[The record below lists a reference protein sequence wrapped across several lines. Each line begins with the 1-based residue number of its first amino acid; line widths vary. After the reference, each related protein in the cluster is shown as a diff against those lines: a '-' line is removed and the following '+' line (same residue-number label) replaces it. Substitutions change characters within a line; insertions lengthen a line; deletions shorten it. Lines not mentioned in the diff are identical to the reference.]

1 MPDNDITGKITLI
14 IQADTTQ
21 ATGAASGAG
30 SSSAR
35 ATATAGRSNQNTAP
49 TAAQKRTE
57 QFYTKI
63 DKGIGTVVK
72 GFAAGGII
80 TVLAQYSK
88 LAAQVLGVVGDIIGA
103 IVDVFLMPFMPLFAK
118 IFEKLAP
125 LIPVLMELFDDL
137 VTPLVDLIVPIIKVL
152 GPMILEVAK
161 ILGPLIK
168 SIGMTVALLTAP
180 FFKSIEVGILLLTKI
195 LTPLADFMDA
205 WNKKFSGPAPT
216 TDSSGLGLTTGGSRP
231 TASSGL
237 GLTTGGSRPTSTTGY
252 AIPNG
257 LNLLGKRLG
266 GEVSRDG
273 MYYLHRGENVQTSTK
288 SSDAPIVF
296 NISNNLEI
304 GSVAD
309 INYLVSMLEKSIT
322 DKLTTISRRTA

>member
-1 MPDNDITGKITLI
+1 MRTFFVSYHYQSKDGFGYGSASINTTVARSKISWAEI
-14 IQADTTQ
+14 
-21 ATGAASGAG
+21 
-30 SSSAR
+30 
-35 ATATAGRSNQNTAP
+35 
-49 TAAQKRTE
+49 E
-57 QFYTKI
+57 
-63 DKGIGTVVK
+63 GI
-72 GFAAGGII
+72 
-80 TVLAQYSK
+80 
-88 LAAQVLGVVGDIIGA
+88 
-103 IVDVFLMPFMPLFAK
+103 
-118 IFEKLAP
+118 
-125 LIPVLMELFDDL
+125 
-137 VTPLVDLIVPIIKVL
+137 
-152 GPMILEVAK
+152 
-161 ILGPLIK
+161 
-168 SIGMTVALLTAP
+168 MTVALLTAP

-216 TDSSGLGLTTGGSRP
+216 TASSGLGLTTGGSRP
-231 TASSGL
+231 TS
-237 GLTTGGSRPTSTTGY
+237 TTGGSRPTSTTGY

>member
-137 VTPLVDLIVPIIKVL
+137 VTPLVDLIVPIIEVL

-216 TDSSGLGLTTGGSRP
+216 

>member
-137 VTPLVDLIVPIIKVL
+137 ITPLVDLIVPIIEVL

-216 TDSSGLGLTTGGSRP
+216 

>member
-216 TDSSGLGLTTGGSRP
+216 T
-231 TASSGL
+231 AFSGL